1 LEAPNGGGRWNLEP
15 LDDCVACSLLAISTS
30 RFIDLNLARVIND
43 SIARCVTPKACSNK
57 IGCNCIFFSFET
69 CLIVCR
75 TLHFSCIMSLKT
87 LHFSYTH
94 VYRSIMVSCN
104 S

>member
-15 LDDCVACSLLAISTS
+15 LDDCVACSLLALSTS
-30 RFIDLNLARVIND
+30 RFIDLNLARAIND

-75 TLHFSCIMSLKT
+75 TLHFSCVASA
-87 LHFSYTH
+87 
-94 VYRSIMVSCN
+94 
-104 S
+104 